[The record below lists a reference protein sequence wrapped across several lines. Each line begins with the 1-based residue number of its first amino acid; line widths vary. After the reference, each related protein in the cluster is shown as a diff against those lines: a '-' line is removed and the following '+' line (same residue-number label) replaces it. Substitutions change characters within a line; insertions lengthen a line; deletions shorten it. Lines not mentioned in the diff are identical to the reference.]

1 MTRRWE
7 DLRII
12 EALRNF
18 RNVKRGT
25 VFRMYT
31 DTGNSFA
38 TWNGKVYESDIV
50 RSCIRPYAKAIGK
63 LTAKHVRRFNGKVE
77 VNPEPYIRFLLE
89 DPNPF
94 MSGHVMLEK
103 VATQLALNN
112 NAFILIVRDENGFP
126 EQLYP
131 IPAVMAETVYIN
143 DVLYLKFLFQ
153 NGRSSTFPYS
163 EIIHIRND
171 FNDNDI
177 FGESPVQAL
186 APLMEIVNTT
196 DQGIVKA
203 IRNSGVIR
211 WLLKFTTPMRA
222 EDLKKNVQE
231 FVDNYLSVSSS
242 TFGAAGVDAKA
253 DAIRIEPKDYVPNA
267 LQMSATL
274 QRIYAF
280 FNTNDKIVNA
290 SYTEDEWNSYFEI
303 VIEPVAVQLG
313 DEFSRKIFSRRERGF
328 GNRIYFDAANLQCA
342 SLTTKLAL
350 QAMVD
355 RGALTPNEWRDTFNL
370 SPVPDGDKLKVSLHK
385 PLRRLDTETVGTIKG
400 MLSGMTLENA
410 AEIKEKI
417 LKLLKGGEEGANH

>member
-25 VFRMYT
+25 AFRMYT

-370 SPVPDGDKLKVSLHK
+370 SPVPDGDK

-410 AEIKEKI
+410 VEIKEKI
-417 LKLLKGGEEGANH
+417 MGYLKGGEESESH

>member
-1 MTRRWE
+1 MK
-7 DLRII
+7 II
-12 EALRNF
+12 EAFKNF
-18 RNVKRGT
+18 RNVKIGT
-25 VFRMYT
+25 AFRMYT

-38 TWNGKVYESDIV
+38 AWNGKVYESDIV
-50 RSCIRPYAKAIGK
+50 RACIRPYSKAIGK

-89 DPNPF
+89 DPNPY

-103 VATQLALNN
+103 VAVQLALNN
-112 NAFILIVRDENGFP
+112 NAFILIVRDENGLP

-131 IPAVMAETVYIN
+131 IPAIMAEVVYIN

-171 FNDNDI
+171 FHDNDI

-203 IRNSGVIR
+203 IRNSSVIR
-211 WLLKFTTPMRA
+211 WLLKFNTPIRA
-222 EDLKKNVQE
+222 DDLKKNVQE

-280 FNTNDKIVNA
+280 FNTNDKIVHS

-313 DEFSRKIFSRRERGF
+313 DEFSRKIFSRRERGY

-342 SLTTKLAL
+342 SLSTKLAL

-370 SPVPDGDKLKVSLHK
+370 SPVADGDK
-385 PLRRLDTETVGTIKG
+385 PLRRLDTETVGTIRG
-400 MLSGMTLENA
+400 LLSEMTLENA
-410 AEIKEKI
+410 VEIKEKI
-417 LKLLKGGEEGANH
+417 MGFLKGGEEGESH

>member
-370 SPVPDGDKLKVSLHK
+370 SPVPDGDK

>member
-1 MTRRWE
+1 MG
-7 DLRII
+7 II
-12 EALRNF
+12 RDAIRKF
-18 RNVKRGT
+18 RNVSDRSA
-25 VFRMYT
+25 FRMIT
-31 DTGNSFA
+31 DTGNSF
-38 TWNGKVYESDIV
+38 TSWNGKIYESDIV
-50 RSCIRPYAKAIGK
+50 RACIRPYAKAIGK
-63 LTAKHVRRFNGKVE
+63 LTAKHVRRYNGKVE
-77 VNPEPYIRFLLE
+77 VNPEAYIRFLLE
-89 DPNPF
+89 EPNPY
-94 MSGHVMLEK
+94 MGGHVLLEK
-103 VATQLALNN
+103 MAVQLALNN

-131 IPAVMAETVYIN
+131 IPAVAVETVYIN
-143 DVLYLKFLFQ
+143 EVLHLKFLFQ
-153 NGRSSTFPYS
+153 NGRISVFPYS
-163 EIIHIRND
+163 EVIHIRND

-177 FGESPVQAL
+177 FGESPAKAL
-186 APLMEIVNTT
+186 EPLMEIVNTT
-196 DQGIVKA
+196 DQGIIKA
-203 IRNSGVIR
+203 IRNSGVVR

-253 DAIRIEPKDYVPNA
+253 DAVRIEPKDYVPNA
-267 LQMSATL
+267 MQMTATQ

-280 FNTNDKIVNA
+280 FNTNDNIVH
-290 SYTEDEWNSYFEI
+290 STYSEDEWNSYFEI

-370 SPVPDGDKLKVSLHK
+370 SPVPDGDK
-385 PLRRLDTETVGTIKG
+385 PIRRLDTETVGTIKG
-400 MLSGMTLENA
+400 LLSEMTLENA
-410 AEIKEKI
+410 VEIKERI
-417 LKLLKGGEEGANH
+417 MRFLKGGEDGESH

>member
-25 VFRMYT
+25 AFRMYT

-131 IPAVMAETVYIN
+131 IPAVMAKTVYIN
-143 DVLYLKFLFQ
+143 DLLYLKFLFQ

-370 SPVPDGDKLKVSLHK
+370 SPVADGDK
-385 PLRRLDTETVGTIKG
+385 PLRRLDTETVGTIRG
-400 MLSGMTLENA
+400 LLSEMTLENA
-410 AEIKEKI
+410 VEIKEKI
-417 LKLLKGGEEGANH
+417 MGYLKGGEESESH

>member
-1 MTRRWE
+1 
-7 DLRII
+7 
-12 EALRNF
+12 
-18 RNVKRGT
+18 
-25 VFRMYT
+25 
-31 DTGNSFA
+31 
-38 TWNGKVYESDIV
+38 
-50 RSCIRPYAKAIGK
+50 
-63 LTAKHVRRFNGKVE
+63 
-77 VNPEPYIRFLLE
+77 
-89 DPNPF
+89 

-103 VATQLALNN
+103 VAVQLALNN
-112 NAFILIVRDENGFP
+112 NAFILIVRDENGLP

-131 IPAVMAETVYIN
+131 IPAIMAEVVYIN

-171 FNDNDI
+171 FHDNDI

-222 EDLKKNVQE
+222 EDLQKNVQE

-280 FNTNDKIVNA
+280 FNTNDKIVHS
-290 SYTEDEWNSYFEI
+290 SYTEDEWNSYFES

-313 DEFSRKIFSRRERGF
+313 DEFSRKIFSRRERGY

-342 SLTTKLAL
+342 SLSTKLAL

-370 SPVPDGDKLKVSLHK
+370 SPVTDGDK
-385 PLRRLDTETVGTIKG
+385 PLRRLDTETVGTIRG
-400 MLSGMTLENA
+400 LLSEMTLENA
-410 AEIKEKI
+410 VEIKEKI
-417 LKLLKGGEEGANH
+417 MGFLKGGEEGESH

>member
-1 MTRRWE
+1 MK
-7 DLRII
+7 II
-12 EALRNF
+12 DAFKNF
-18 RNVKRGT
+18 RNVKIGT
-25 VFRMYT
+25 AFLMHT

-38 TWNGKVYESDIV
+38 AWNGNVYESDIV
-50 RSCIRPYAKAIGK
+50 RACIRPYAKAIGK

-89 DPNPF
+89 DPNPY

-103 VATQLALNN
+103 VAVQLALNN
-112 NAFILIVRDENGFP
+112 NAFILIVRDENGLP

-131 IPAVMAETVYIN
+131 IPAIMAEVVYIN

-171 FNDNDI
+171 FHDNDI

-222 EDLKKNVQE
+222 EDLQKNVQE

-280 FNTNDKIVNA
+280 FNTNDNIVHS
-290 SYTEDEWNSYFEI
+290 SYTEDEWNSYFES

-313 DEFSRKIFSRRERGF
+313 DEFSRKIFSRRERGY

-342 SLTTKLAL
+342 SLSTKLAL

-370 SPVPDGDKLKVSLHK
+370 SPVTDGDK
-385 PLRRLDTETVGTIKG
+385 PLRRLDTETVGTIRG
-400 MLSGMTLENA
+400 LLSEMTLENA
-410 AEIKEKI
+410 VEIKEKI
-417 LKLLKGGEEGANH
+417 MGFLKGGEEGESH

>member
-25 VFRMYT
+25 AFRMYT

-143 DVLYLKFLFQ
+143 DLLYLKFLFQ

-280 FNTNDKIVNA
+280 FNTNPKLF
-290 SYTEDEWNSYFEI
+290 TEQYLN
-303 VIEPVAVQLG
+303 
-313 DEFSRKIFSRRERGF
+313 
-328 GNRIYFDAANLQCA
+328 
-342 SLTTKLAL
+342 
-350 QAMVD
+350 
-355 RGALTPNEWRDTFNL
+355 
-370 SPVPDGDKLKVSLHK
+370 
-385 PLRRLDTETVGTIKG
+385 
-400 MLSGMTLENA
+400 
-410 AEIKEKI
+410 
-417 LKLLKGGEEGANH
+417 

>member
-25 VFRMYT
+25 AFRMYT

-222 EDLKKNVQE
+222 EDLKKNVQK

-370 SPVPDGDKLKVSLHK
+370 SPVPDGDK

>member
-1 MTRRWE
+1 MK
-7 DLRII
+7 II
-12 EALRNF
+12 DAFKNF
-18 RNVKRGT
+18 RNVKIGT
-25 VFRMYT
+25 AFRMHT

-38 TWNGKVYESDIV
+38 AWNGKVYESDIV
-50 RSCIRPYAKAIGK
+50 RACIRPYAKAIGK

-89 DPNPF
+89 DPNPY

-103 VATQLALNN
+103 VAVQLALNN
-112 NAFILIVRDENGFP
+112 NAFILIVRDENGLP

-131 IPAVMAETVYIN
+131 IPAIMAEVVYIN

-171 FNDNDI
+171 FHDNDI

-222 EDLKKNVQE
+222 EDLQKNVQE

-280 FNTNDKIVNA
+280 FNTNDKIVHS
-290 SYTEDEWNSYFEI
+290 SYTEDEWNSYFES

-313 DEFSRKIFSRRERGF
+313 DEFSRKIFSRRERGY

-342 SLTTKLAL
+342 SLSTKLAL

-370 SPVPDGDKLKVSLHK
+370 SPVTDGDK
-385 PLRRLDTETVGTIKG
+385 PLRRLDTETVGTIRG
-400 MLSGMTLENA
+400 LLSEMTLENA
-410 AEIKEKI
+410 VEIKEKI
-417 LKLLKGGEEGANH
+417 MGFLKGGEEGESH

>member
-1 MTRRWE
+1 MK
-7 DLRII
+7 II
-12 EALRNF
+12 EAFKNF

-25 VFRMYT
+25 AFRMYT

-38 TWNGKVYESDIV
+38 AWNGKVYESDIV
-50 RSCIRPYAKAIGK
+50 RACIRPYSKAIGK

-89 DPNPF
+89 DPNPY

-103 VATQLALNN
+103 VAVQLALNN
-112 NAFILIVRDENGFP
+112 NAFILIVRDENGLP

-131 IPAVMAETVYIN
+131 IPAIMAEVVYIN
-143 DVLYLKFLFQ
+143 DILYLKFLFQ

-171 FNDNDI
+171 FHDNDI

-203 IRNSGVIR
+203 IRNSSVIR
-211 WLLKFTTPMRA
+211 WLLKFNTPIRSD
-222 EDLKKNVQE
+222 DLKKNVQE

-253 DAIRIEPKDYVPNA
+253 DVIRIEPKDYVPNA
-267 LQMSATL
+267 MQMSATL

-280 FNTNDKIVNA
+280 FNTNDKIVHS

-342 SLTTKLAL
+342 SLSTKLAL

-370 SPVPDGDKLKVSLHK
+370 SPVADGDK
-385 PLRRLDTETVGTIKG
+385 PLRRLDTETVGTIRG
-400 MLSGMTLENA
+400 LLSEMTLENA
-410 AEIKEKI
+410 VEIKEKI
-417 LKLLKGGEEGANH
+417 MGFLKGGEEGESH

>member
-1 MTRRWE
+1 
-7 DLRII
+7 
-12 EALRNF
+12 
-18 RNVKRGT
+18 
-25 VFRMYT
+25 MYT

-370 SPVPDGDKLKVSLHK
+370 SPVPDGDK

>member
-25 VFRMYT
+25 AFRMYT

-370 SPVPDGDKLKVSLHK
+370 SPVPDGDK

-417 LKLLKGGEEGANH
+417 LKLLKGSEEGANH